1 MHAMSAFDIPIHT
14 KNISTRDF
22 ALRHDADEPVCKKE
36 RPHRLAHRRPQFVF
50 ALAASVN
57 SGVSLCLHALHASDT
72 SVYYHA
78 SFVALFGSML
88 WMLYTL

>member
-36 RPHRLAHRRPQFVF
+36 RPHLLAHRRPQFVF

-57 SGVSLCLHALHASDT
+57 SGVSLCLHVLHASDT

-78 SFVALFGSML
+78 SFVVLVGSLLSLLYML
-88 WMLYTL
+88 